1 MLYITPFGTLT
12 THQKDDQKRVQAVLR
27 ALDWCQTL
35 AESTAWLA
43 RAGEKGN
50 SLERVINGQTVEVF
64 PLEAAKMDL
73 GQASKYSMEHLPITL
88 NGMHACV
95 RSTKMQ
101 PPPLHTDMVASVLLL
116 LGHQDLVPE
125 AIPRT
130 LHPVLTDDQRA
141 SLPQPRQ
148 RERHVPGQP
157 STSGRTFLPEQQVLA
172 LLDGHQDVPFHIQFE
187 LRSGHLHNMT
197 ARDLRG
203 VGPEEMPQTSGAGMN
218 YDPAQYHLKT
228 VVDQT
233 LRQFRNIAVD
243 RVTML
248 AIGDE
253 LHRTESAEDEE
264 E

>member
-12 THQKDDQKRVQAVLR
+12 THPQDDHKRVQAVLR

-35 AESTAWLA
+35 AESSSWLA
-43 RAGEKGN
+43 CAGEKGN
-50 SLERVINGQTVEVF
+50 SLERVINRQTIEVF

-101 PPPLHTDMVASVLLL
+101 LPPLHTDMVASVILL

-148 RERHVPGQP
+148 RERHAPGQP
-157 STSGRTFLPEQQVLA
+157 STSGRTFLPEQQVLS
-172 LLDGHQDVPFHIQFE
+172 LLDSHQDLPFHIQFE
-187 LRSGHLHNMT
+187 LRSGRLHNMT

-203 VGPEEMPQTSGAGMN
+203 VGQEDMPQTSGAGMN

-228 VVDQT
+228 VVDQA
-233 LRQFRNIAVD
+233 LRQFRSIAID